1 MRSVSVYVGAA
12 AIVAAVAVVLLRRR
26 RAAAAADGKGKHKV
40 FVYGSL
46 LGGLHNNH
54 HLGTSRLLQ
63 PGVQTQDSYV
73 LLQAAEDEG
82 YPFAIKSSDLPG
94 MASSLLGE
102 VYEVTDRVLASLDVL
117 EGHPSIYR
125 REEVQYLDANKEGSK
140 KETAWMY
147 LLYDRTEIGKIRDAI
162 QSGREEQYPLVQPLG
177 DWRTFHHV
185 ARGDVGVALA
195 AAARRAAAW
204 PSTRRTAKTACGG
217 SAGPHALFSYGSN
230 GIAQLRERCKNPNL
244 TGTPAMLEDSVR
256 VFAGCPA
263 SWGGGVASII
273 PCPGMRVLGNV
284 VWLSKKELKLL
295 DRFERGGRVQVD
307 LVAAGVKF
315 LADDPYAPDGTYRRQ
330 DLVVRCL
337 PTSDEAGADAPTS
350 ASNAASWPQLQAV
363 AYVRVNLDWQGPPT
377 PTYMA
382 ACRANVDAFWPD
394 QAQLPFEVRDGSGRL
409 MAVMSET

>member
-1 MRSVSVYVGAA
+1 M
-12 AIVAAVAVVLLRRR
+12 
-26 RAAAAADGKGKHKV
+26 
-40 FVYGSL
+40 
-46 LGGLHNNH
+46 
-54 HLGTSRLLQ
+54 
-63 PGVQTQDSYV
+63 
-73 LLQAAEDEG
+73 
-82 YPFAIKSSDLPG
+82 
-94 MASSLLGE
+94 
-102 VYEVTDRVLASLDVL
+102 
-117 EGHPSIYR
+117 
-125 REEVQYLDANKEGSK
+125 
-140 KETAWMY
+140 
-147 LLYDRTEIGKIRDAI
+147 
-162 QSGREEQYPLVQPLG
+162 
-177 DWRTFHHV
+177 
-185 ARGDVGVALA
+185 
-195 AAARRAAAW
+195 
-204 PSTRRTAKTACGG
+204 
-217 SAGPHALFSYGSN
+217 
-230 GIAQLRERCKNPNL
+230 
-244 TGTPAMLEDSVR
+244 
-256 VFAGCPA
+256 
-263 SWGGGVASII
+263 ASII

-409 MAVMSET
+409 IAVMAEM

>member
-1 MRSVSVYVGAA
+1 M
-12 AIVAAVAVVLLRRR
+12 
-26 RAAAAADGKGKHKV
+26 HKV

-73 LLQAAEDEG
+73 LLKAAEDEG
-82 YPFAIKSSDLPG
+82 YPFAIKSSDLRG

-117 EGHPSIYR
+117 EGHPDVYR
-125 REEVQYLDANKEGSK
+125 REEIQYIDAK
-140 KETAWMY
+140 KEVSTAWMY
-147 LLYDRTEIGKIRDAI
+147 LLYDRTEIDKIRDAI
-162 QSGREEQYPLVQPLG
+162 QSGRHEQYPLVQPLG

-315 LADDPYAPDGTYRRQ
+315 LADDPYTPDGTYRRQ

-363 AYVRVNLDWQGPPT
+363 AYVKVNLDWQGPPT

-409 MAVMSET
+409 IAVMAEV